1 MILRWAERDTFAS
14 LKSEKVYKNVFTIL
28 IMVQQP
34 AASQSAQPQQPAAAQ
49 PVQGTQPAPATQ
61 MGQPEEKKKSKW
73 WIWTIAILAAIAV
86 GVAIGFFL

>member
-1 MILRWAERDTFAS
+1 MILKQEGRDTFAS
-14 LKSEKVYKNVFTIL
+14 LKSEKVYKNIFTIL

-34 AASQSAQPQQPAAAQ
+34 AAAQSAQPQQPAATQ
-49 PVQGTQPAPATQ
+49 PAPGTQPAPATQ